1 MSDRSASTS
10 VRHSVVVEAAIEK
23 AFRVFT
29 EDFGRFKPSEHNLLG
44 SNTATPQEKRPQF
57 A

>member
-29 EDFGRFKPSEHNLLG
+29 GETSAVRV
-44 SNTATPQEKRPQF
+44 TATGAE
-57 A
+57 